1 MIFCDFLRTKPV
13 LSGLKSQVVSVV
25 LKIKTVS
32 MTEFRGFLEKS

>member
-13 LSGLKSQVVSVV
+13 VSGLKSQVVSIV

-32 MTEFRGFLEKS
+32 LTGFRGF